1 MRSKRWIF
9 WLFLIVGSL
18 VVLSA
23 ASVYMLVQGLG
34 LAAPKV
40 VSGSTLTLD
49 MTGPLPE
56 DRLFDLS
63 GPFFEIETVTFREV
77 LDSVRRAKDD
87 SRVTNLLLHF
97 RGTGIGWAKAG
108 ELRSALADFVASGK
122 KLVSYVEYGGTLD
135 YYVAS
140 AAETIYIHP
149 QTILDLRGLNA
160 EVTFMKSTLEKLGV
174 EAEFEQIGAYKNAPD
189 VYTRES
195 LSEPHREALT
205 SIVEDL
211 YDRLVDSLAVSR
223 DITKAEMYALLDRG
237 PFRAAEALELGLVDE
252 LLHKDEVETRLTEDG
267 EDFERLTVAD
277 YQANSDDGLGI
288 DGRPKIALI
297 YGVGM
302 IISGSSTDDALVGR
316 VMGSDTLASAFKQVR
331 EDDSIE
337 AVVFRIQSP
346 GGSDVASDVI
356 WREASLTMEKKPVVV
371 SMADV
376 AASGGYWIAT
386 ASHAIVAEPSTLT
399 GSIGIYA
406 GKFNLDGLYE
416 KIGFSHD
423 RVMRGASADFWSSS
437 RSFTA
442 EERQRLRGILQS
454 GYERFLE
461 RVATSRNMTP
471 EEVDA
476 IAQGRVWTGAQAFEI
491 GLVDELG
498 GLERAVALAREK
510 ADIAEDAEIRLEIY
524 PEKGTFFDML
534 FNKIVY
540 GAPEVTGI
548 RRVIFERLSAES
560 PVLRLLTETPRLAL
574 MPFDVTIR

>member
-18 VVLSA
+18 VMLSA
-23 ASVYMLVQGLG
+23 ASVYMLVQSLN
-34 LAAPKV
+34 LAVPDV

-63 GPFFEIETVTFREV
+63 GPFFDVENVTFREV
-77 LDSVRRAKDD
+77 LNSVRRAKDD
-87 SRVTNLLLHF
+87 SRVSNLLLHF

-108 ELRSALADFVASGK
+108 ELRSALTDFVASGK
-122 KLVSYVEYGGTLD
+122 NLVSYVEYGGTLD

-149 QTILDLRGLNA
+149 QSILDLRGLNA
-160 EVTFMKSTLEKLGV
+160 EVTFMKSALDKLGV

-189 VYTRES
+189 VYRRES

-205 SIVEDL
+205 AIVDDL
-211 YDRLVDSLAVSR
+211 YDRLVDSIAIAR
-223 DITKAEMYALLDRG
+223 NMTNAEVVALFDRG
-237 PFRAAEALELGLVDE
+237 PFRAADALELGLVDE
-252 LLHKDEVETRLTEDG
+252 LLHKDEVEARLAEVG
-267 EDFERLTVAD
+267 EDFEPLTVAG
-277 YQANSDDGLGI
+277 YEANSDDGFGLT
-288 DGRPKIALI
+288 DRPKIALI

-302 IISGSSTDDALVGR
+302 IVSGQNSDDPLFGR
-316 VMGSDTLASAFKQVR
+316 VMGADTLASTFKQVR

-371 SMADV
+371 SMSDV

-399 GSIGIYA
+399 GSIGIFA

-423 RVMRGASADFWSSS
+423 RVIRGASADFWSSS
-437 RSFTA
+437 RSFSA
-442 EERQRLRGILQS
+442 EERQRLRGILEG

-461 RVATSRNMTP
+461 RVATSRNMSRD
-471 EEVDA
+471 EVDA
-476 IAQGRVWTGAQAFEI
+476 IAQGRVWTGAQALEI

-498 GLERAVALAREK
+498 GLDRAVALAREK

-524 PEKGTFFDML
+524 PERGTFFEML
-534 FNKIVY
+534 VNKMVY

-548 RRVIFERLSAES
+548 RRFISERLIAES
-560 PVLRLLTETPRLAL
+560 PVLRLLTETPRLVL
-574 MPFDVTIR
+574 MPFDVTIH

>member
-1 MRSKRWIF
+1 MRSKRWIL

-18 VVLSA
+18 VMLSA
-23 ASVYMLVQGLG
+23 ASVYMLVRGLN
-34 LAAPKV
+34 LTPPDV

-63 GPFFEIETVTFREV
+63 GPFFEVESVTFREV

-87 SRVTNLLLHF
+87 SRVENLLLHF

-108 ELRSALADFVASGK
+108 ELRSALTDFVASGK
-122 KLVSYVEYGGTLD
+122 KLVSYLEYGGTLD
-135 YYVAS
+135 YYVAC
-140 AAETIYIHP
+140 AAKTIYIHP
-149 QTILDLRGLNA
+149 QSILDLRGLNA
-160 EVTFMKSTLEKLGV
+160 EVTFMKSTLDKLGV

-189 VYTRES
+189 VYRRES

-205 SIVEDL
+205 AIVEDL
-211 YDRLVDSLAVSR
+211 YDRLVGSIAIARNMTDTEV
-223 DITKAEMYALLDRG
+223 YALFDRG
-237 PFRAAEALELGLVDE
+237 PFRAADALELGLVDE
-252 LLHKDEVETRLTEDG
+252 LLHKDEVDARLTEDG
-267 EDFERLTVAD
+267 EDFEPLTVAG
-277 YQANSDDGLGI
+277 YQASIDDGFGL
-288 DGRPKIALI
+288 DGRPTIALI

-302 IISGSSTDDALVGR
+302 IVSGQNNEDPLFGR
-316 VMGSDTLASAFKQVR
+316 VMGADTLAATFKQVR

-399 GSIGIYA
+399 GSIGIFA
-406 GKFNLDGLYE
+406 GKFNLDGLYK

-423 RVMRGASADFWSSS
+423 RVIRGASADFWSSS

-442 EERQRLRGILQS
+442 EERRRLRGILEG

-461 RVATSRNMTP
+461 RVATSRNMAR

-476 IAQGRVWTGAQAFEI
+476 IGQGRVWTGAQALEI

-524 PEKGTFFDML
+524 PERGTFFEML
-534 FNKIVY
+534 FNKMVY
-540 GAPEVTGI
+540 AAPEVTGI
-548 RRVIFERLSAES
+548 GRFIPERLIAQS
-560 PVLRLLTETPRLAL
+560 PVLRLLTQTPRLAL

>member
-18 VVLSA
+18 VMLSA
-23 ASVYMLVQGLG
+23 ASVYMLVQGLN
-34 LAAPKV
+34 LAAPDV

-63 GPFFEIETVTFREV
+63 GPFFEVDTVTFREV
-77 LDSVRRAKDD
+77 LDSVRRAESDT
-87 SRVTNLLLHF
+87 RVESLLLHF

-108 ELRSALADFVASGK
+108 ELRSALKDFVASGK
-122 KLVSYVEYGGTLD
+122 KLVSYIEYGGTLD

-140 AAETIYIHP
+140 AAEEVFIHP
-149 QTILDLRGLNA
+149 QSILDLRGLNA
-160 EVTFMKSTLEKLGV
+160 EVTFMKSTLGKLGV

-195 LSEPHREALT
+195 LSEPHREVLT

-211 YDRLVDSLAVSR
+211 YDRLVGSIAVSR
-223 DITKAEMYALLDRG
+223 NMTNAEVYALFDRG

-252 LLHKDEVETRLTEDG
+252 LLHKDEVEARLAEDG
-267 EDFERLTVAD
+267 EDFEPLTVAD
-277 YQANSDDGLGI
+277 YQANSNDGLGI
-288 DGRPKIALI
+288 DGRPRIALI
-297 YGVGM
+297 YGVG
-302 IISGSSTDDALVGR
+302 IIVSGQNDNDPLDGR
-316 VMGSDTLASAFKQVR
+316 IMGADTLASTFKQVR

-356 WREASLTMEKKPVVV
+356 WREAALTMEKKPVVV
-371 SMADV
+371 SMSDV

-386 ASHAIVAEPSTLT
+386 ASNAIVAEPSTLT

-437 RSFTA
+437 RSFSA
-442 EERQRLRGILQS
+442 DERQRLRNILQS
-454 GYERFLE
+454 GYQRFLE

-476 IAQGRVWTGAQAFEI
+476 IAQGRVWTGAQAWEI

-498 GLERAVALAREK
+498 GLDRAVALAREK

-524 PEKGTFFDML
+524 PERGTFFDML
-534 FNKIVY
+534 FNKMVY
-540 GAPEVTGI
+540 GAPEVTGVRHFI
-548 RRVIFERLSAES
+548 SERLLAES

>member
-1 MRSKRWIF
+1 MRSKRWIL

-18 VVLSA
+18 IMLSA
-23 ASVYMLVQGLG
+23 ASVYLLVQGLN
-34 LAAPKV
+34 LTPPDVA
-40 VSGSTLTLD
+40 SGSTLTLD

-63 GPFFEIETVTFREV
+63 GPFFEVETVTFREV
-77 LDSVRRAKDD
+77 MDSLRRAKDD
-87 SRVTNLLLHF
+87 SRVESVLLHF
-97 RGTGIGWAKAG
+97 RGTAIGWAKAG
-108 ELRSALADFVASGK
+108 ELRSTLKDFIASGK
-122 KLVSYVEYGGTLD
+122 RLVSYVEYGGTLD

-140 AAETIYIHP
+140 AAEEVYIHP
-149 QTILDLRGLNA
+149 QSILDLRGLNA
-160 EVTFMKSTLEKLGV
+160 EVTFMKSTLGKLGV

-211 YDRLVDSLAVSR
+211 YERLVGSIALSR
-223 DITKAEMYALLDRG
+223 NITKPEMYALFDRG

-252 LLHKDEVETRLTEDG
+252 LLYKDEVEARLSEDD
-267 EDFERLTVAD
+267 EDFEPLTVAD
-277 YQANSDDGLGI
+277 YHASNEDGLGI
-288 DGRPKIALI
+288 DSRPKIALI

-302 IISGSSTDDALVGR
+302 IISGSNDEDPLMGR
-316 VMGSDTLASAFKQVR
+316 VMGADTLASAFKQVR
-331 EDDSIE
+331 EDDSID

-386 ASHAIVAEPSTLT
+386 ASHAIVAEASTLT

-406 GKFNLDGLYE
+406 GKFNMDGLYE

-423 RVMRGASADFWSSS
+423 GVMRGASADFWSSS
-437 RSFTA
+437 RSFSA

-491 GLVDELG
+491 GLVDDLG
-498 GLERAVALAREK
+498 GLDRAVALAKEK
-510 ADIAEDAEIRLEIY
+510 ADIAEDTEIRLEIY
-524 PEKGTFFDML
+524 PERGTFFDMV
-534 FNKIVY
+534 FKRMVY
-540 GAPEVTGI
+540 GTPEVTGV
-548 RRVIFERLSAES
+548 RRFISERLIAES